1 MKVEVRDQGKGMP
14 LGGKRLAKKSRCR
27 MRDRVKQFGGRFE
40 IRSDKRGTTVV
51 ATVAVPSSSAQ
62 TANQLAS

>member
-1 MKVEVRDQGKGMP
+1 
-14 LGGKRLAKKSRCR
+14 